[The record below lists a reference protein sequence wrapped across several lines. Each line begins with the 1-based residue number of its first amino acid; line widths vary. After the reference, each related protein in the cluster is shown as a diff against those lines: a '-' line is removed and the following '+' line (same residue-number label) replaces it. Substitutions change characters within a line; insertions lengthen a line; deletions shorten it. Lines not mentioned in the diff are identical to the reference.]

1 MIRGNT
7 VMKNIKTKLVALL
20 VVSLVATNVSA
31 EAAAVKPVNVNQGTI
46 KKIITVKKYRKIRIT
61 VTNKKAVSIKKT
73 GNKKKGTTIKVK
85 GLRPGLSNVTIKVK
99 YKTKTKRYKFRV
111 RVKKKA
117 TRKTNQEL
125 KNTAT
130 PKLTV
135 ATATP
140 SNTPVIAINPTKKP
154 NTGTPTKTPVKATS
168 LPTAK
173 PAASP
178 MTKPTTTPTAD
189 TKKYTYDVKLLGV
202 DYYPTPTYIFLFST
216 NDERFFS
223 DEISFL
229 AYEDVTWDLSSIQY
243 RDFDFTH
250 EGAGMNI
257 TANNNVILRLQPRE
271 GYKSFKFGLV
281 PSYYDEEYG
290 GYLMVPGS
298 YKNPIW
304 AYTQKTLETCDE
316 HYTAYIQG
324 LIDELCDDSWTDI
337 QKLQTI
343 RDYLRK
349 NGKYLRTNNSGK
361 YSNINGFKLLKDIDD
376 PLMGTCYY
384 YEYLMDLA
392 ATMLNIKHE
401 TASPESSY
409 MIETQHDF
417 FTGKDV
423 YRNMSYGS
431 GHIYCEVTYDGKK
444 YNFDASPTQSNV
456 TEEGS
461 WEMLDY

>member
-1 MIRGNT
+1 
-7 VMKNIKTKLVALL
+7 MKNIKTKLVALL
-20 VVSLVATNVSA
+20 VASLVATNVSA
-31 EAAAVKPVNVNQGTI
+31 EAAAVKPVNVNQGTT
-46 KKIITVKKYRKIRIT
+46 KKLVTAKKYRKISIT
-61 VTNKKAVSIKKT
+61 VTNKKAISIKKT

-85 GLRPGLSNVTIKVK
+85 GLHPGLSNVTIKVK

-117 TRKTNQEL
+117 TRKQNQGL

-135 ATATP
+135 TTVAPSSTSVKTEKPTREPNTATP
-140 SNTPVIAINPTKKP
+140 TKSPAKE
-154 NTGTPTKTPVKATS
+154 TS
-168 LPTAK
+168 TPTAK
-173 PAASP
+173 P
-178 MTKPTTTPTAD
+178 TVTPTAD
-189 TKKYTYDVKLLGV
+189 TKKYTYDIKLLGV
-202 DYYPTPTYIFLFST
+202 DYYPAPTYIFLFST
-216 NDERFFS
+216 DDERFFS

-229 AYEDVTWDLSSIQY
+229 AYEDATWDLSSIQY
-243 RDFDFTH
+243 RDFNYTY
-250 EGAGMNI
+250 EGGGMNI

-271 GYKSFKFGLV
+271 GYDSFKFGLV
-281 PSYYDEEYG
+281 PMYYNEEYG

-298 YKNPIW
+298 SANPIW
-304 AYTQKTLETCDE
+304 TYTQKTLETCDE

-324 LIDELCDDSWTDI
+324 LINELCDDSWTNI

-349 NGKYLRTNNSGK
+349 NGKYLRTNDSGK

-392 ATMLNIKHE
+392 ATMLNIEHE

-431 GHIYCEVTYDGKK
+431 GHIYCEVTYEGKK
-444 YNFDASPTQSNV
+444 YNFDASPTQLNV

-461 WEMLDY
+461 WNMLDY

>member
-1 MIRGNT
+1 
-7 VMKNIKTKLVALL
+7 MKNIKTKLVALL

-46 KKIITVKKYRKIRIT
+46 KKIITAKKYRKIRIT

-73 GNKKKGTTIKVK
+73 GNRKKGTTIKVK

-130 PKLTV
+130 PK
-135 ATATP
+135 
-140 SNTPVIAINPTKKP
+140 
-154 NTGTPTKTPVKATS
+154 ATS
-168 LPTAK
+168 SPTAK

-229 AYEDVTWDLSSIQY
+229 AYEDATWDLSGIQY
-243 RDFDFTH
+243 RDFDFTY
-250 EGAGMNI
+250 ECAGMNI